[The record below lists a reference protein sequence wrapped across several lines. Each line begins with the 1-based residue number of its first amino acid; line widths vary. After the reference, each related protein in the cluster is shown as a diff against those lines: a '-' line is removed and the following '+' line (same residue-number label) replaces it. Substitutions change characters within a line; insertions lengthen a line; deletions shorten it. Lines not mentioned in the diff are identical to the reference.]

1 MKKQFDERI
10 YSSIS
15 LTKLTILAINE
26 IVGNGEECAYERV
39 VKECFTLFPKRFS
52 FQRYPEWP
60 DGTRVKIEILR
71 CRDNGWVTGNEKSGF
86 QITLLGKRVAQE
98 VLKDLQQERVKK
110 QRTGQIRDRGD
121 TIIKYLKESEPFR
134 RFQQNKEDFN
144 ISEGEFRRLL
154 VATFE
159 TPPRVLKQNL
169 NYCLDIC
176 KQYGENE
183 LFKFLKQCEKQKESL
198 LKSYIKSKK
207 NKILKE
213 EKNERKR
220 V

>member
-1 MKKQFDERI
+1 MKKQFDEHI
-10 YSSIS
+10 YNSIS

-26 IVGNGEECAYERV
+26 IVSNGEECAYERV

-71 CRDNGWVTGNEKSGF
+71 CRDNGWVTGNEKNGF
-86 QITLLGKRVAQE
+86 QITLLGKRAAQE
-98 VLKDLQQERVKK
+98 VLKDLQEERVKK

-134 RFQQNKEDFN
+134 RFQQNKENFN

-183 LFKFLKQCEKQKESL
+183 LFEFLKQCEKQKESL

-207 NKILKE
+207 NKILKG
-213 EKNERKR
+213 EKNE
-220 V
+220 

>member
-15 LTKLTILAINE
+15 LTKLAILAINE
-26 IVGNGEECAYERV
+26 IVSNGEECAYERV

-71 CRDNGWVTGNEKSGF
+71 CRDNGWVTGNEKNGF

-98 VLKDLQQERVKK
+98 VLKELQEGTTVKK
-110 QRTGQIRDRGD
+110 PETGQTRDRGD
-121 TIIKYLKESEPFR
+121 TIIRYLKESEPFK
-134 RFQQNKEDFN
+134 RFRQNKENFN
-144 ISEGEFRRLL
+144 ISEVEFRRLL

-159 TPPRVLKQNL
+159 TPPRVLKQSF

-183 LFKFLKQCEKQKESL
+183 LIEFLIECEKQKRSL

-207 NKILKE
+207 NKILE
-213 EKNERKR
+213 GEKNE
-220 V
+220 

>member
-1 MKKQFDERI
+1 MIMKKQFDERI

-15 LTKLTILAINE
+15 LTKLIILAINE
-26 IVGNGEECAYERV
+26 IVSNREECAYERV

-71 CRDNGWVTGNEKSGF
+71 CRDNGWITGNEKNGF
-86 QITLLGKRVAQE
+86 QITLLGKRAAQE
-98 VLKDLQQERVKK
+98 VLKDLQEERVKK

-183 LFKFLKQCEKQKESL
+183 LFEFLKQCEKQKESL

-207 NKILKE
+207 NKVLKE
-213 EKNERKR
+213 GKNE
-220 V
+220 

>member
-1 MKKQFDERI
+1 MKKQFDEHI
-10 YSSIS
+10 YNSIS
-15 LTKLTILAINE
+15 LTKLIILAINE
-26 IVGNGEECAYERV
+26 IVSNREECAYERV

-71 CRDNGWVTGNEKSGF
+71 CRDNGWVTGNEKNGF
-86 QITLLGKRVAQE
+86 QITLLGKRAAQE
-98 VLKDLQQERVKK
+98 VLKDLQEERVKK

-134 RFQQNKEDFN
+134 RFQQNKENFN

-183 LFKFLKQCEKQKESL
+183 LFEFLKQCEKQKESL

-207 NKILKE
+207 NKILKG
-213 EKNERKR
+213 EKNE
-220 V
+220 

>member
-1 MKKQFDERI
+1 MKKQFDEHI
-10 YSSIS
+10 YNSIS

-26 IVGNGEECAYERV
+26 IVSNREECAYERV

-60 DGTRVKIEILR
+60 DGTRFKIEILR
-71 CRDNGWVTGNEKSGF
+71 CRDNGWVTGNEKNGF
-86 QITLLGKRVAQE
+86 QITLLGKRAAQE
-98 VLKDLQQERVKK
+98 VLKDLQEERVKK

-134 RFQQNKEDFN
+134 RFQQNKENFN

-183 LFKFLKQCEKQKESL
+183 LFEFLKQCEKQKESL

-207 NKILKE
+207 NKILKG
-213 EKNERKR
+213 EKNE
-220 V
+220 

>member
-26 IVGNGEECAYERV
+26 IVSNREECAYERV

-52 FQRYPEWP
+52 FQRYTEWP

-71 CRDNGWVTGNEKSGF
+71 CRDNGWVTGNEKNGF
-86 QITLLGKRVAQE
+86 QITLLGKRAAQE
-98 VLKDLQQERVKK
+98 VLKDLQEERVKK

-121 TIIKYLKESEPFR
+121 TIIKYLKESVSFR

-183 LFKFLKQCEKQKESL
+183 LFEFLKQCEKQKEAL
-198 LKSYIKSKK
+198 LKTYIKSKK
-207 NKILKE
+207 NKILKGG
-213 EKNERKR
+213 KNE
-220 V
+220 

>member
-1 MKKQFDERI
+1 MIMKKQFDERI

-15 LTKLTILAINE
+15 LTKLIILAINE
-26 IVGNGEECAYERV
+26 IVSNREECAYERV

-71 CRDNGWVTGNEKSGF
+71 CRDNGWVTGNEKNGF
-86 QITLLGKRVAQE
+86 QITLLGKRAAQE
-98 VLKDLQQERVKK
+98 VLKDLQEERVKK

-134 RFQQNKEDFN
+134 RFQQNKENFN

-183 LFKFLKQCEKQKESL
+183 LFEFLKQCEKQKESL

-207 NKILKE
+207 NKILKG
-213 EKNERKR
+213 EKNE
-220 V
+220 

>member
-1 MKKQFDERI
+1 MEKQFDERI

-26 IVGNGEECAYERV
+26 IISNEEECAYERV

-71 CRDNGWVTGNEKSGF
+71 CRDNGWVTGNEKNGF
-86 QITLLGKRVAQE
+86 QITLLGKRAAQE
-98 VLKDLQQERVKK
+98 VLKDLQEERVKK

-169 NYCLDIC
+169 IHCLDTC
-176 KQYGENE
+176 EQYREKE
-183 LFKFLKQCEKQKESL
+183 LYEFLKECERQKSIL
-198 LKSYIKSKK
+198 LKTYMRRKK
-207 NKILKE
+207 
-213 EKNERKR
+213 
-220 V
+220 

>member
-1 MKKQFDERI
+1 MKKQFDEHI

-26 IVGNGEECAYERV
+26 IVSNGEECAYERV

-71 CRDNGWVTGNEKSGF
+71 CRDNGWVTGNEKNGF
-86 QITLLGKRVAQE
+86 QITLLGKRAAQE
-98 VLKDLQQERVKK
+98 VLKDLQEERIKK

-183 LFKFLKQCEKQKESL
+183 LFEFLKQCEKQKESL

-207 NKILKE
+207 NKVLKGG
-213 EKNERKR
+213 KNE
-220 V
+220 

>member
-1 MKKQFDERI
+1 MKKQFDEHI
-10 YSSIS
+10 YNSIS

-26 IVGNGEECAYERV
+26 IVSNGEECAYERV

-71 CRDNGWVTGNEKSGF
+71 CRDNGWVTGNEKNGF
-86 QITLLGKRVAQE
+86 QITLLGKRAAQE
-98 VLKDLQQERVKK
+98 VLKDLQEERVKK

-183 LFKFLKQCEKQKESL
+183 LFEFLKQCEKQKESL

-207 NKILKE
+207 NKILKG
-213 EKNERKR
+213 EKNE
-220 V
+220 

>member
-26 IVGNGEECAYERV
+26 IVSNGEECAYERV

-71 CRDNGWVTGNEKSGF
+71 CRDNGWVTGNEKNGF
-86 QITLLGKRVAQE
+86 QITLLGKRAAQE
-98 VLKDLQQERVKK
+98 VLKDLQEERVKK

-134 RFQQNKEDFN
+134 RFQQNKEDFD

-176 KQYGENE
+176 EQYGENE
-183 LFKFLKQCEKQKESL
+183 LFEFLKQCEKQKESL

-207 NKILKE
+207 NKVLKGG
-213 EKNERKR
+213 KNE
-220 V
+220 

>member
-26 IVGNGEECAYERV
+26 IVSNGEECAYERI
-39 VKECFTLFPKRFS
+39 VKECFTLFPTRFC
-52 FQRYPEWP
+52 FRRYPEWP
-60 DGTRVKIEILR
+60 DGSRIKIEILR
-71 CRDNGWVTGNEKSGF
+71 CRDNGWVTGNEKNGF

-98 VLKDLQQERVKK
+98 VLKELQEGAVKK
-110 QRTGQIRDRGD
+110 PETGQTRDRGD
-121 TIIKYLKESEPFR
+121 TIIKYLKESEPFK
-134 RFQQNKEDFN
+134 RFRQNKENFTL
-144 ISEGEFRRLL
+144 SEGEFRRLL

-183 LFKFLKQCEKQKESL
+183 PFEFLKQCERQKESL

-207 NKILKE
+207 NKILKG
-213 EKNERKR
+213 EKNE
-220 V
+220 

>member
-15 LTKLTILAINE
+15 LTKLIILAINE
-26 IVGNGEECAYERV
+26 IVSNREECAYERV

-71 CRDNGWVTGNEKSGF
+71 CRDNGWVTGNEKNGF
-86 QITLLGKRVAQE
+86 QITLLGKRAAQE
-98 VLKDLQQERVKK
+98 VLKDLQEERVKK

-183 LFKFLKQCEKQKESL
+183 LFEFLKQCEKQKESL

-207 NKILKE
+207 NKVLKE
-213 EKNERKR
+213 GKNE
-220 V
+220 

>member
-26 IVGNGEECAYERV
+26 IVSNGEECAYERV

-71 CRDNGWVTGNEKSGF
+71 CRDNGWVTGNEKRGF

-98 VLKDLQQERVKK
+98 VLKELEKSKTEMPHIKK
-110 QRTGQIRDRGD
+110 SQSRDRGD
-121 TIIKYLKESEPFR
+121 TIITYLKSSEPFK
-134 RFQQNKEDFN
+134 RFQQEEENFN
-144 ISEGEFRRLL
+144 ITEEEFRRLL

-159 TPPRVLKQNL
+159 TPTKILEQNL
-169 NYCLDIC
+169 KYYLDIC
-176 KQYGENE
+176 GQYREE
-183 LFKFLKQCEKQKESL
+183 KISKFLKGCARQMATL
-198 LKSYIKSKK
+198 LQ
-207 NKILKE
+207 
-213 EKNERKR
+213 NEVKTKR
-220 V
+220 G

>member
-15 LTKLTILAINE
+15 LTKLIILATNE
-26 IVGNGEECAYERV
+26 IVSNREECAYERV

-71 CRDNGWVTGNEKSGF
+71 CRDNGWITGNEKNGF
-86 QITLLGKRVAQE
+86 QITLLGKRAAQE
-98 VLKDLQQERVKK
+98 VLKDLQEERVKK

-183 LFKFLKQCEKQKESL
+183 LFEFLKQCEKQKESL

-207 NKILKE
+207 NKVLKGG
-213 EKNERKR
+213 KNE
-220 V
+220 

>member
-1 MKKQFDERI
+1 MKRQFDENI
-10 YSSIS
+10 YASVS
-15 LTKLTILAINE
+15 LTKLTIFAIHE
-26 IVGNGEECAYERV
+26 IANNGEECAYERI

-52 FQRYPEWP
+52 FRRYPEWP
-60 DGTRVKIEILR
+60 DGSRIKIEILR
-71 CRDNGWVTGNEKSGF
+71 CRDNGWVTGKERNGF
-86 QITLLGKRVAQE
+86 QITSSGRRVAQE
-98 VLKDLQQERVKK
+98 VLKELQKDTVKK
-110 QRTGQIRDRGD
+110 SGIGQTRDRGD
-121 TIIKYLKESEPFR
+121 TIIRYLKESEPFK
-134 RFQQNKEDFN
+134 RFRQNKANF
-144 ISEGEFRRLL
+144 ILSEGEFRRLL

-169 NYCLDIC
+169 NYCFDIC

-183 LFKFLKQCEKQKESL
+183 LFEFLKQCERQKESL

-207 NKILKE
+207 NKILKG

>member
-1 MKKQFDERI
+1 MIMKKQFDERI

-26 IVGNGEECAYERV
+26 IVSNREECAYERV

-52 FQRYPEWP
+52 FQRYTEWP

-71 CRDNGWVTGNEKSGF
+71 CRDNGWVTGNEKNGF
-86 QITLLGKRVAQE
+86 QITLLGKRAAQE
-98 VLKDLQQERVKK
+98 VLKDLQEERVKK

-121 TIIKYLKESEPFR
+121 TIIKYLKESVSFR

-183 LFKFLKQCEKQKESL
+183 LFEFLKQCEKQKEAL
-198 LKSYIKSKK
+198 LKTYIKSKK
-207 NKILKE
+207 NKILKGG
-213 EKNERKR
+213 KNE
-220 V
+220 

>member
-1 MKKQFDERI
+1 MKRQFNESI

-15 LTKLTILAINE
+15 LTKLTIFAIHE
-26 IVGNGEECAYERV
+26 ITNNSEECAYERV

-52 FQRYPEWP
+52 FQRYSEWP
-60 DGTRVKIEILR
+60 DGSRIKIEILR
-71 CRDNGWVTGNEKSGF
+71 CRDNGYVTGNEKNGF

-98 VLKDLQQERVKK
+98 VLKELQGGKVKK
-110 QRTGQIRDRGD
+110 HRIGQTRDRGD

-134 RFQQNKEDFN
+134 RFQQNRQDFN
-144 ISEGEFRRLL
+144 ISEGEFRRLF

-169 NYCLDIC
+169 NYCLDVC

-183 LFKFLKQCEKQKESL
+183 LFEFLKECKRQKPL
-198 LKSYIKSKK
+198 LFKAYIKRRKK
-207 NKILKE
+207 
-213 EKNERKR
+213 
-220 V
+220 